1 MDHHGRTL
9 AGWRHHAR
17 VLFLVPGVLALST
30 CLLPSEPSSTTR
42 RIVFGLPGD
51 TAVVAV
57 GGTMTPVVT
66 VEGDGAWVA
75 APRVRFES
83 LDTSIIAIDAS
94 GQLSARRRGV
104 VTIRAVLVS
113 GATGVTPPDTTFSMR
128 VIIKGITLSFCD
140 DSPPTQIYTLSLHDA
155 LPGAADAAGMALVP
169 APPEGG

>member
-1 MDHHGRTL
+1 MSCALWRSDGAMDHHGRTL

-17 VLFLVPGVLALST
+17 VLFLVPVVLTLST

-57 GGTMTPVVT
+57 GGTMTPAVT
-66 VEGDGAWVA
+66 VQGDGAWVA

-104 VTIRAVLVS
+104 ATRSEEHTSELQSRENLV
-113 GATGVTPPDTTFSMR
+113 
-128 VIIKGITLSFCD
+128 C
-140 DSPPTQIYTLSLHDA
+140 
-155 LPGAADAAGMALVP
+155 
-169 APPEGG
+169 